1 MNLIHDLELAVDDEL
16 VDAGIVVGFLLIGG
30 VKNQIRKKKGFESF
44 RGALIRDL
52 VENNTLAD
60 LAAHRYL
67 RGYRELHDRFDVGD
81 RSLVPS
87 PESLYG
93 VLFKHGDLRTI
104 NPIVDVYNYVALKHR
119 LSCGAHDIDRLNG
132 RIALI
137 KTTGYESFKP
147 LGKGTVCTVPA
158 REYAY
163 VDGSNRVICRLECRQ
178 AEHSAVMDTTTKVAV
193 IVQGNASTPVPAIED
208 AITEIKSLLQ
218 RCIGEPEVLRRVL
231 LPVSANVT
239 KTATTCGVNV

>member
-1 MNLIHDLELAVDDEL
+1 
-16 VDAGIVVGFLLIGG
+16 
-30 VKNQIRKKKGFESF
+30 
-44 RGALIRDL
+44 
-52 VENNTLAD
+52 
-60 LAAHRYL
+60 
-67 RGYRELHDRFDVGD
+67 
-81 RSLVPS
+81 
-87 PESLYG
+87 
-93 VLFKHGDLRTI
+93 
-104 NPIVDVYNYVALKHR
+104 ALKHR